1 MKIVRIFAHRVEL
14 PLVEGSYKWSGGK
27 SVSVFDSTIVGV
39 ETDTGLIGYG
49 EVCPLGPFYLPA
61 YADGVRAG
69 LKELG
74 PHLLGFDPRQLAV
87 INHRMDAA
95 LKGHPYVKSGIDIAC
110 WDLLGQ
116 STGLPVCML
125 MGGRFGE
132 SIRLYR
138 AISQELPEVM
148 AKKVAGY
155 RSEGYTRFQLKVG
168 GDPDTDIERIRAVR
182 SMLQPTDRLVADAN
196 TGWTQHEAMRVVR
209 AVRDLDVYIEQPCLN
224 YEECLAVRRHT
235 DHPFVLDENIDSLDM
250 LMRAKADLAMDVVN
264 LKISKLGGLTKTK
277 QIRDLCV
284 SMGIAMTL
292 EDSWGGDITTAAIA
306 HLAQSTPEE
315 FRFTST
321 DFNSYVTVSTAD
333 GAPQRVHGF
342 MTASHA
348 PGLGIVPK
356 QQVLGA
362 RLVEIV

>member
-39 ETDTGLIGYG
+39 ETNTGLVGYG

-87 INHRMDAA
+87 LNHRMDAA

-116 STGLPVCML
+116 STGLPACML

-148 AKKVAGY
+148 ARKVAGY
-155 RSEGYTRFQLKVG
+155 RAEGYTRFQLKVG

-182 SMLQPTDRLVADAN
+182 AMLQPTDRLVADAN

-209 AVRDLDVYIEQPCLN
+209 AVRDIDVYIEQPCLN

-235 DHPFVLDENIDSLDM
+235 DHPFVLDENIDSLEM
-250 LMRAKADLAMDVVN
+250 LLRAKADLAMDVVN

-333 GAPQRVHGF
+333 GAPQRVQGF
-342 MTASHA
+342 MAASHA